1 MWVRKDGVRM
11 VTIRDA
17 IIGAALLMAGCATE
31 RWVQEGKTDE
41 DVAAA
46 LVVCEQSMPPQPLPP
61 TDPMYTMPDQSA
73 VMHCMKDK
81 GYMLVRE
88 K

>member
-1 MWVRKDGVRM
+1 M

-46 LVVCEQSMPPQPLPP
+46 LVVCEQSMPPQPIPP
-61 TDPMYTMPDQSA
+61 TDPMYTMPDQGA
-73 VMHCMKDK
+73 VIHCMKDI
-81 GYMLVRE
+81 GYKLVRE